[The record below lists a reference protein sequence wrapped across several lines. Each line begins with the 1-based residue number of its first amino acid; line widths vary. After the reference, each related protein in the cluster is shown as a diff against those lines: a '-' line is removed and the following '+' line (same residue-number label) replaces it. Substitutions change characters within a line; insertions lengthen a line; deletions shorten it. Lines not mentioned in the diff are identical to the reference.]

1 MGGGRIARAPVRAQ
15 KVPGLVGPWL
25 KVLVEARSVANRHK
39 RLHIELWGEPW
50 LRVGCWDLVGSER
63 EVGGG

>member
-1 MGGGRIARAPVRAQ
+1 
-15 KVPGLVGPWL
+15 L

-50 LRVGCWDLVGSER
+50 LGVGCWDLVGSER